1 MSTPIVNNIGGFRDD
16 PLVAN
21 DFAQLESPRTKLQ
34 IMFERWEYE
43 RMKAELRNRI
53 IQTKA
58 QAKWPAQQNQ
68 QWAAASQGSAQIDQ
82 SGLTNAKK

>member
-43 RMKAELRNRI
+43 RMRAEWNQQIVLT
-53 IQTKA
+53 QA
-58 QAKWPAQQNQ
+58 QANRLTQQNQ
-68 QWAAASQGSAQIDQ
+68 QWIASQGSAQIDQ

>member
-1 MSTPIVNNIGGFRDD
+1 MMSTHIVNNIGGFRDD

-43 RMKAELRNRI
+43 RMKAEWNQQI
-53 IQTKA
+53 INTPQSM
-58 QAKWPAQQNQ
+58 PLAQQKQ
-68 QWAAASQGSAQIDQ
+68 QWVGSQGSAQIDQ
-82 SGLTNAKK
+82 SGLSNAKK